1 MDFAATDVSIQII
14 NMRVSFKARIADD
27 DHSKSTSSPPVGNV
41 TGFCAGRPYLPF
53 FIVPPGEIAKRAP
66 LSNME
71 QSESRMD
78 KNKRRWAG
86 YIVVAAVVIAAA
98 WWMLRPAGLP
108 TGFAASNGR
117 IEATEVDIA
126 TKIAGRIET
135 ILVKEGQFVH
145 KGDVLAR
152 MDTRVLNEQRL
163 EAAAQIKEA
172 QSAVAAAN
180 ALLDQ
185 RQSEMRATEA
195 VVKQRQAELDS
206 TAKRHVRSS
215 TLSQRGAVSAQ
226 QLDDDRA
233 AIEAA
238 RTSIIQAKTRVEA
251 AEATH
256 RRILADIDDSQL
268 KAPRDGRIQY
278 RVAEPGEVL
287 AAGGRVLNMVD
298 LADVYMTFFLP
309 TEQAGLLALGSEA
322 RLILDAAPEL
332 VIPANI
338 SFVASVAQFTPK
350 TVETS
355 DERLKLMFRVKA
367 RIPPELLEQHLEY
380 VKTGLPGMA
389 WVRLDKQKSWPE
401 ALTVRLPQ

>member
-1 MDFAATDVSIQII
+1 MDKLKRHWTWCI
-14 NMRVSFKARIADD
+14 
-27 DHSKSTSSPPVGNV
+27 
-41 TGFCAGRPYLPF
+41 TGFA
-53 FIVPPGEIAKRAP
+53 
-66 LSNME
+66 
-71 QSESRMD
+71 
-78 KNKRRWAG
+78 
-86 YIVVAAVVIAAA
+86 VIAAAVA
-98 WWMLRPAGLP
+98 WWMLRPPGLP
-108 TGFAASNGR
+108 DGFASSNGR

-126 TKIAGRIET
+126 TKIAGRIDV

-145 KGDVLAR
+145 RGDVLAK
-152 MDTRVLNEQRL
+152 MDSRVLNEQRL

-172 QSAVAAAN
+172 QSAVAAAR

-185 RQSEMRATEA
+185 RQSEMRASEA
-195 VVKQRQAELDS
+195 VVKQRQAELDAA
-206 TAKRHVRSS
+206 AKRHVRSS

-233 AIEAA
+233 AAGSGRAALESARAQVSADKAAIEAA
-238 RTSIIQAKTRVEA
+238 RTNIIQAQTRVEA
-251 AEATH
+251 AQATE
-256 RRILADIDDSQL
+256 RRIIADIEDSTL

-309 TEQAGLLALGSEA
+309 TEQAGLLALGSEV
-322 RLILDAAPEL
+322 RIVLDAAPDL

-350 TVETS
+350 TVETH

-367 RIPPELLEQHLEY
+367 RIPPELLAQHLEY

-389 WVRLDKQKSWPE
+389 YVRLDKEQPWPP
-401 ALTVRLPQ
+401 ALAVRVPQ

>member
-1 MDFAATDVSIQII
+1 
-14 NMRVSFKARIADD
+14 
-27 DHSKSTSSPPVGNV
+27 
-41 TGFCAGRPYLPF
+41 
-53 FIVPPGEIAKRAP
+53 
-66 LSNME
+66 
-71 QSESRMD
+71 MD
-78 KNKRRWAG
+78 KFKQHWAW
-86 YIVVAAVVIAAA
+86 YIVGIAVVIAAAA
-98 WWMLRPAGLP
+98 WWMLRPQGLP
-108 TGFAASNGR
+108 AGFASSNGR

-126 TKIAGRIET
+126 TKTAGRIES
-135 ILVKEGQFVH
+135 IVVKEGQFVRQ
-145 KGDVLAR
+145 GEVLAR

-172 QSAVAAAN
+172 QSAVAAAK

-185 RQSEMRATEA
+185 RQSEMRASEA
-195 VVKQRQAELDS
+195 IVKQRQAELDS
-206 TAKRHVRSS
+206 TSKRHARSS

-233 AIEAA
+233 AAESGRAALESARAQVSAARAAIEAA
-238 RTSIIQAKTRVEA
+238 RTSIIQAQTRVEA
-251 AEATH
+251 AQATE
-256 RRILADIDDSQL
+256 RRIMADIDDSEL

-309 TEQAGLLALGSEA
+309 TEQAGLLAIGSEV
-322 RLILDAAPEL
+322 RIILDAAPDL

-367 RIPPELLEQHLEY
+367 RIPPELLAEHLEY

-389 WVRLDKQKSWPE
+389 YVRLDNQQPWP
-401 ALTVRLPQ
+401 ATLMVRLPQ

>member
-1 MDFAATDVSIQII
+1 
-14 NMRVSFKARIADD
+14 
-27 DHSKSTSSPPVGNV
+27 
-41 TGFCAGRPYLPF
+41 
-53 FIVPPGEIAKRAP
+53 
-66 LSNME
+66 
-71 QSESRMD
+71 MD
-78 KNKRRWAG
+78 KFKQHWAW
-86 YIVVAAVVIAAA
+86 YIVGIVVVIAAVA
-98 WWMLRPAGLP
+98 WWMLRPPGLP
-108 TGFAASNGR
+108 AGFASSNGR

-126 TKIAGRIET
+126 TKTAGRIES
-135 ILVKEGQFVH
+135 IVVKEGQFVRQ
-145 KGDVLAR
+145 GDVLAR

-172 QSAVAAAN
+172 QSAAAAAK

-185 RQSEMRATEA
+185 RQSEMRASEA
-195 VVKQRQAELDS
+195 IVKQRQAELDS
-206 TAKRHVRSS
+206 TAKRHARSS

-233 AIEAA
+233 AAESGRASLESARAQVSAARAAIEAA
-238 RTSIIQAKTRVEA
+238 RTSIIQAQTRVEA
-251 AEATH
+251 AQATE
-256 RRILADIDDSQL
+256 RRIMADIDDSEL

-309 TEQAGLLALGSEA
+309 TEQAGLLAIGSEV
-322 RLILDAAPEL
+322 RLILDAAPDL

-367 RIPPELLEQHLEY
+367 RIPPELLAEHLEY

-389 WVRLDKQKSWPE
+389 YVRLDNQQPWP
-401 ALTVRLPQ
+401 ATLMVRLPQ

>member
-1 MDFAATDVSIQII
+1 
-14 NMRVSFKARIADD
+14 
-27 DHSKSTSSPPVGNV
+27 
-41 TGFCAGRPYLPF
+41 
-53 FIVPPGEIAKRAP
+53 
-66 LSNME
+66 
-71 QSESRMD
+71 MD
-78 KNKRRWAG
+78 KIKKRWTG
-86 YIVVAAVVIAAA
+86 YFVGLLVVLAAAA
-98 WWMLRPAGLP
+98 WWLLRPPGLP
-108 TGFAASNGR
+108 EGFASSNGR

-126 TKIAGRIET
+126 SKIAGRIDT
-135 ILVKEGQFVH
+135 ILVKEGQFVRQ
-145 KGDVLAR
+145 GEVLAR
-152 MDTRVLNEQRL
+152 MDTRVLNERRL

-172 QSAVAAAN
+172 ESAVLAAR

-185 RQSEMRATEA
+185 RQSEMRASEA

-206 TAKRHVRSS
+206 TAKRHVRSNA
-215 TLSQRGAVSAQ
+215 LSQRGAVSAQ

-233 AIEAA
+233 AAESARAALESAKAQVSAARAAIEAA
-238 RTSIIQAKTRVEA
+238 RTSIIQAQTRAEA
-251 AEATH
+251 AQATE
-256 RRILADIDDSQL
+256 RRILADIDDSEL

-322 RLILDAAPEL
+322 RLILDAAPDL

-350 TVETS
+350 TVETR

-367 RIPPELLEQHLEY
+367 RIPPELLAQHLEY

-389 WVRLDKQKSWPE
+389 YVRLDNQHSWPE
-401 ALTVRLPQ
+401 DLTVRLPQ